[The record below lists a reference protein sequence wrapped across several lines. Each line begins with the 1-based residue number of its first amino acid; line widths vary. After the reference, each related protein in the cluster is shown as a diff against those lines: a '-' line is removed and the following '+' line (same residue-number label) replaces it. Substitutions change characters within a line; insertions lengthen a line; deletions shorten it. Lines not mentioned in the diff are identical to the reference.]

1 MLILVNGDECFP
13 SISGC
18 MQVVVEFAKHGNLRD
33 FLRRL
38 KPAIVADADE
48 ETRND
53 AADGD
58 DSRHHGKEDG
68 ADEEEEEVYL
78 TPVQSGDDDGSSRQ
92 MTFSDLISFCFQ
104 VARGM
109 EYLSSRKAG
118 DLWITMIFHVA
129 AIPIISR

>member
-1 MLILVNGDECFP
+1 MLSFNF
-13 SISGC
+13 SGC
-18 MQVVVEFAKHGNLRD
+18 IQVVVEFAKHGNLRD

-38 KPAIVADADE
+38 KPVTVADVDE
-48 ETRND
+48 MRNE

-58 DSRHHGKEDG
+58 DGRHRGKEDG
-68 ADEEEEEVYL
+68 AEEEEVYL

-92 MTFSDLISFCFQ
+92 LTFSDLISFCFQ

-118 DLWITMIFHVA
+118 DVWITMIFHVA
-129 AIPIISR
+129 AVPIISR